1 MIYIITGIVSGIVTS
16 MGMRRR
22 NNINNSAYC
31 ISKCQSKNGS
41 IYKFNLFYSYIN
53 YINNYIHK
61 TEVNRL

>member
-22 NNINNSAYC
+22 NNINNFAYC

>member
-1 MIYIITGIVSGIVTS
+1 MIYIITGIASGIVTS

-31 ISKCQSKNGS
+31 ISKYQSKNGS

>member
-31 ISKCQSKNGS
+31 ISKYQSKNGW
-41 IYKFNLFYSYIN
+41 IYKFNWFYSYIN

>member
-16 MGMRRR
+16 MGMRSR
-22 NNINNSAYC
+22 NNINTSAYC
-31 ISKCQSKNGS
+31 ISKYQSKNGS